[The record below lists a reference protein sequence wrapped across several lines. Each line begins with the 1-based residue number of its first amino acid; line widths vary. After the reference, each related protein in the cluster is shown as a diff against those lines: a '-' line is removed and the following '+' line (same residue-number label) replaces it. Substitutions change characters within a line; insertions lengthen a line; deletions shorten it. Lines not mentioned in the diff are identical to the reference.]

1 MRNVKMIKEYQH
13 STSKNKYFIEVVRTK
28 EEEIRKEFFQDMK
41 RKRKCFQKL
50 KKKPDKN
57 GLLEVLEQKGR
68 HGGEIAEKGKEM
80 AKLGCR
86 KEMLEDII
94 QLQYTL
100 LQ

>member
-1 MRNVKMIKEYQH
+1 MFPKTE
-13 STSKNKYFIEVVRTK
+13 
-28 EEEIRKEFFQDMK
+28 
-41 RKRKCFQKL
+41 
-50 KKKPDKN
+50 KKPDKN

-68 HGGEIAEKGKEM
+68 HRGEIAGKGKEM

>member
-1 MRNVKMIKEYQH
+1 MFPKTE
-13 STSKNKYFIEVVRTK
+13 
-28 EEEIRKEFFQDMK
+28 
-41 RKRKCFQKL
+41 
-50 KKKPDKN
+50 KKP

-68 HGGEIAEKGKEM
+68 HRGEIAEKGKDM
-80 AKLGCR
+80 AKLGCRR